1 MTAKKLEIKRREA
14 KRSKTKAYNILLSFA
29 YVPRVRHHRIF
40 FKGGINLPLHKSNQT
55 PGFHCWLGTFLKFQ
69 DGARFRFR
77 DPQPSP
83 NNSHCSFIRL
93 LPRSTNKGNELRMN
107 DESNP

>member
-55 PGFHCWLGTFLKFQ
+55 PGFHCWLGIFLKFQ
-69 DGARFRFR
+69 DGAVPFNGT
-77 DPQPSP
+77 PNQAPTTHIVPS
-83 NNSHCSFIRL
+83 SVCCQDQQI
-93 LPRSTNKGNELRMN
+93 KGMN
-107 DESNP
+107 